1 MLFPLDSMSFPILD
15 KETQMAIC
23 QGSGE
28 AMGCSGKVAALE
40 SEGLGESQGA
50 ALGMSVSQRL

>member
-1 MLFPLDSMSFPILD
+1 MSFPILD

-28 AMGCSGKVAALE
+28 AMGCNGKVAALE